1 MTTCKERLADKLAD
15 ELAREID
22 IYSHPT
28 TQYLPVF
35 LDAYSCPCVTVET
48 DNGVAGK
55 EDMNT

>member
-1 MTTCKERLADKLAD
+1 MPD

-22 IYSHPT
+22 IYIHPT

-35 LDAYSCPCVTVET
+35 LDAYSCPCVTVGT
-48 DNGVAGK
+48 DNGIAEK

>member
-1 MTTCKERLADKLAD
+1 MSD

-22 IYSHPT
+22 IDGHST

-35 LDAYSCPCVTVET
+35 LDAYSCPCVTVGT
-48 DNGVAGK
+48 DNGIAEK